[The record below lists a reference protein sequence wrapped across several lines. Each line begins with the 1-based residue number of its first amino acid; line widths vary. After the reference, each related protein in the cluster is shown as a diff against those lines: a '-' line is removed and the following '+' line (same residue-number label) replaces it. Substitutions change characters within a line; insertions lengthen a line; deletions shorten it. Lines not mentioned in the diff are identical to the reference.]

1 MRVIRGAVNKAD
13 NEQAQE
19 SALAIFVRACLQWI
33 LDAVEFFTR
42 FTSNFAAITGES
54 FCTAASMTYDLL
66 KRNML
71 STVLVEVISDR
82 LLAMVTFVLSVVYAV
97 VVSHIAPCAIISSLR
112 YRRCIFKLP
121 PLGEVLFMSLSS
133 SAFLCF
139 VCRYMECC
147 LLQQA

>member
-1 MRVIRGAVNKAD
+1 MLCSVAFGPSFGTACLAGLVVAIVRVIRGAVNKAD

-54 FCTAASMTYDLL
+54 FCASASMTYDLL
-66 KRNML
+66 RRNML

-82 LLAMVTFVLSVVYAV
+82 LLGIVTFVLSVAYALL
-97 VVSHIAPCAIISSLR
+97 VSHILLASWVLRLKDISVI
-112 YRRCIFKLP
+112 C
-121 PLGEVLFMSLSS
+121 
-133 SAFLCF
+133 SALC
-139 VCRYMECC
+139 
-147 LLQQA
+147 L